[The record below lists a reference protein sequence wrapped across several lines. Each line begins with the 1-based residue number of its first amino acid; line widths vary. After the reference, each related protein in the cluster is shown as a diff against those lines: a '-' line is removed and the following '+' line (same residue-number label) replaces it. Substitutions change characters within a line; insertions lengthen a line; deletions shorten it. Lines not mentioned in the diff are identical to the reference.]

1 MLARMSGAGSD
12 SAEGNVEVPTG
23 KVTQA
28 TLEYLRVARD
38 LKYHEALYDFLAR
51 QLEAARIDEAKN
63 AVVVQVVDKAVE
75 PERKSSP
82 KRLLIVAI
90 TAALSFLLA
99 CLVVLVREAIRRKKQ
114 DPVEAQRLV
123 ALNQYLRSSF

>member
-1 MLARMSGAGSD
+1 MSGAGSD

-90 TAALSFLLA
+90 TASLSFLLA

-114 DPVEAQRLV
+114 DPVEAQRLA
-123 ALNQYLRSSF
+123 ALSQYLRSSF

>member
-1 MLARMSGAGSD
+1 MGGAAPEST
-12 SAEGNVEVPTG
+12 EGNVEVTTG

-63 AVVVQVVDKAVE
+63 AVVVQVVDRAVE

-82 KRLLIVAI
+82 RRLLIVAI
-90 TAALSFLLA
+90 TAALSFFLVCLA
-99 CLVVLVREAIRRKKQ
+99 VLIREAIRRKKQ
-114 DPVEAQRLV
+114 DPVEAQRL
-123 ALNQYLRSSF
+123 ATLNQYLRSSF